1 MSSLDRAVST
11 FFILISIN
19 CLAQDFEISGK
30 VVDQETNQAL
40 PFANLQ
46 IEKTSIGTSTNA
58 EGDFKLVVSS
68 RYRSSTLLVSYI
80 GYGIRKIS
88 LASYPSVQI
97 IRLKAEDRQLREV
110 VIMPDSSLLVFLREA
125 YNSIEKNYALKP
137 YEFEGFYRES
147 LRIVDG
153 KYLYFGEAQ
162 LVLQGSGYQFEE
174 ETGNAKIIK
183 SRVNHFTSGDTLT
196 NALYY
201 GGPFLGVTGDLVKQ
215 KAGVLRPD
223 KRKYEYHL
231 IDVTR
236 NEGKEVWI
244 VGFKEKRG
252 EESGK
257 LFIEK
262 ESKAY
267 LRTEVTLY
275 NKDSLRNGLVS
286 NVRHIKNT
294 ERGFYKRIGDKWFL
308 NYVDVQQIDVNKGLD
323 LKTVV
328 TAEFVVNKVK
338 ADSVN
343 LLSFNDRLGYT
354 QIFSQIQ
361 DNFEEDF
368 WKGTTVLVQDSTLQT
383 QLEPYHTEQN
393 RKELLEQATESLDGT
408 AVQAIKKKKRPPL
421 FLLLTRLGFTFGTQL
436 LPYTVSNSDLSLSY
450 LSGSNSLNFDRE
462 LNGTGFPF
470 LLATELS
477 IKLNRR
483 WQIFY
488 GSSTDLTNNYEFSSV
503 QIGTRYSVLL
513 NKKGRPTLM
522 RPSLAYGIQ
531 QFGWSFP
538 TFTNTEE
545 ILFANKM
552 INTKELSFHVGERV
566 SFIRP
571 SISID
576 KKIGGLKLLYLNAGC
591 YINLERQ
598 NRIILKDESGFFLFR
613 GEQATSLAGS
623 GALVTSNGQL
633 LSTDPGWF
641 NHLYLEMGVRW
652 SF

>member
-88 LASYPSVQI
+88 LASYPFVQI

-162 LVLQGSGYQFEE
+162 LVLQGSGYQFEQ
-174 ETGNAKIIK
+174 ETGNVRIIK
-183 SRVNHFTSGDTLT
+183 SRVNHFVRGDTLR

-201 GGPFLGVTGDLVKQ
+201 SGPFLGVNHDLVKQ
-215 KAGVLRPD
+215 KASVLRPD
-223 KRKYEYHL
+223 KRKYEYYL

-252 EESGK
+252 VESGK

-262 ESKAY
+262 DSKAY
-267 LRTEVTLY
+267 LRTEITEY
-275 NKDSLRNGLVS
+275 NGDSLRNGLGRL
-286 NVRHIKNT
+286 RHIKHT
-294 ERGFYKRIGDKWFL
+294 ERAFYKKSNDKWFL
-308 NYVDVQQIDVNKGLD
+308 NYVDVQQIDVNNALG

-328 TAEFVVNKVK
+328 TAEFMVNKVK
-338 ADSVN
+338 ADSVD
-343 LLSFNDRLGYT
+343 LLSFNERLSYT
-354 QIFSQIQ
+354 EVFSQIR
-361 DNFEEDF
+361 DNFQEDF

-383 QLEPYHTEQN
+383 QLEPYHTEAN
-393 RKELLEQATESLDGT
+393 RTELMGQANEVLDKGMPQ
-408 AVQAIKKKKRPPL
+408 VKKNKAPL
-421 FLLLTRLGFTFGTQL
+421 MLNLLTRIGFSFGTQL
-436 LPYTVSNSDLSLSY
+436 IPYSVGSSNLLLNY
-450 LSGSNSLNFDRE
+450 LSGSTSLNFDRR
-462 LNGTGFPF
+462 LDGTGFP
-470 LLATELS
+470 LLLNAETS
-477 IKLNRR
+477 IKLSRR

-488 GSSTDLTNNYEFSSV
+488 GLSADLTNNYEFSSSHL
-503 QIGTRYSVLL
+503 GARYSVLL
-513 NKKGRPTLM
+513 NKRGRPVLL
-522 RPSLAYGIQ
+522 RPSIVYGSH

-538 TFTNTEE
+538 SFTNPDRV
-545 ILFANKM
+545 LFANRM
-552 INTKELSFHVGERV
+552 IHTKELSFHVGEKVRFLRSSV
-566 SFIRP
+566 SL
-571 SISID
+571 D
-576 KKIGGLKLLYLNAGC
+576 KNIGARKWLYLNGG
-591 YINLERQ
+591 YYFTLNRE
-598 NRIILKDESGFFLFR
+598 NRISLKDESGSIFSR
-613 GEQATSLAGS
+613 GEQSSPLDCS
-623 GALVTSNGQL
+623 GALVMSNGQPL
-633 LSTDPGWF
+633 PMDPKWF
-641 NHLYLEMGVRW
+641 NRIYLEIGVRL

>member
-162 LVLQGSGYQFEE
+162 LVLQGSGYQFEQ
-174 ETGNAKIIK
+174 ETGNVKIIK
-183 SRVNHFTSGDTLT
+183 SRVNHFVRGDTLR

-201 GGPFLGVTGDLVKQ
+201 SGFLGVNHDLVKQ

-262 ESKAY
+262 DSKAY
-267 LRTEVTLY
+267 LRTEITEY
-275 NKDSLRNGLVS
+275 NGDSLRNGLGRL
-286 NVRHIKNT
+286 RHIKHT
-294 ERGFYKRIGDKWFL
+294 ERAFYKKSNDKWFL
-308 NYVDVQQIDVNKGLD
+308 NYVDVQQIDVNKALG

-328 TAEFVVNKVK
+328 SAEFMVNKVN
-338 ADSVN
+338 ADSVD
-343 LLSFNDRLGYT
+343 LLSFNERLSYT
-354 QIFSQIQ
+354 EVFSQIR
-361 DNFEEDF
+361 DNFQEDF

-383 QLEPYHTEQN
+383 QLEPYHTEAN
-393 RKELLEQATESLDGT
+393 RTELMGQANEVLDKGMPQ
-408 AVQAIKKKKRPPL
+408 VKKNKAPL
-421 FLLLTRLGFTFGTQL
+421 MLNLLTRIGFSFGTQL
-436 LPYTVSNSDLSLSY
+436 IPYSVGSSNLSLNY
-450 LSGSNSLNFDRE
+450 LSGSTSLNFDRR
-462 LNGTGFPF
+462 LDGTGFP
-470 LLATELS
+470 LLLNTETS
-477 IKLNRR
+477 IKLSRR

-488 GSSTDLTNNYEFSSV
+488 GLSADLTNNYEFSSRHL
-503 QIGTRYSVLL
+503 GARYSVLL
-513 NKKGRPTLM
+513 NKRGRPVLL
-522 RPSLAYGIQ
+522 RPSIVYGSH

-538 TFTNTEE
+538 SFTNPDGV
-545 ILFANKM
+545 LFANRM
-552 INTKELSFHVGERV
+552 IHTKELSFHVGEKVRFLRSSV
-566 SFIRP
+566 SL
-571 SISID
+571 D
-576 KKIGGLKLLYLNAGC
+576 KNIGARKWLYLNGG
-591 YINLERQ
+591 YYFTLDRE
-598 NRIILKDESGFFLFR
+598 NRISLKDESGSIFSR
-613 GEQATSLAGS
+613 GEQSSPLDGS
-623 GALVTSNGQL
+623 GALVMSNGQPL
-633 LSTDPGWF
+633 PMDPKWF
-641 NHLYLEMGVRW
+641 NRIYLEIGVRL

>member
-201 GGPFLGVTGDLVKQ
+201 GGPFLGVNHDLVKQ

-244 VGFKEKRG
+244 VGFKENRG
-252 EESGK
+252 VESGK

-262 ESKAY
+262 DSKAY
-267 LRTEVTLY
+267 LRTEITEY
-275 NKDSLRNGLVS
+275 NGDSLRNGLGRL
-286 NVRHIKNT
+286 RHIKHT
-294 ERGFYKRIGDKWFL
+294 ERAFYKKSNDKWFL
-308 NYVDVQQIDVNKGLD
+308 NYVDVQQIDVNNALG

-328 TAEFVVNKVK
+328 TAEFMVNKVK
-338 ADSVN
+338 ADSVD
-343 LLSFNDRLGYT
+343 LLSFNERLSYT
-354 QIFSQIQ
+354 EVFSQIR
-361 DNFEEDF
+361 DNFQEDF

-383 QLEPYHTEQN
+383 QLEPYHTKAN
-393 RKELLEQATESLDGT
+393 RTELMGQANEVFDKGMPH
-408 AVQAIKKKKRPPL
+408 VKKNKAPL
-421 FLLLTRLGFTFGTQL
+421 MLNLLTRIGFSFGTQL
-436 LPYTVSNSDLSLSY
+436 IPYSVGSSNLSLNY
-450 LSGSNSLNFDRE
+450 LAGSTSLNFDRR
-462 LNGTGFPF
+462 LDGTGFP
-470 LLATELS
+470 LLLNAETS
-477 IKLNRR
+477 IKLSRR

-488 GSSTDLTNNYEFSSV
+488 GLSADLTNNYEFSSSHL
-503 QIGTRYSVLL
+503 GARYSVLL
-513 NKKGRPTLM
+513 NKRGRPVLL
-522 RPSLAYGIQ
+522 RPSIVYGSH

-538 TFTNTEE
+538 SFTNPDRV
-545 ILFANKM
+545 LFANRM
-552 INTKELSFHVGERV
+552 IHTKELSFHVGEKVRFLRSSV
-566 SFIRP
+566 SL
-571 SISID
+571 D
-576 KKIGGLKLLYLNAGC
+576 KNIGARKWLYLNGG
-591 YINLERQ
+591 YYFTLNRE
-598 NRIILKDESGFFLFR
+598 NRISLKDESGSIFSR
-613 GEQATSLAGS
+613 GEQSSPLDSS
-623 GALVTSNGQL
+623 GALVMSNGQPL
-633 LSTDPGWF
+633 PMDPKWF
-641 NHLYLEMGVRW
+641 NRIYLEIGVRL

>member
-1 MSSLDRAVST
+1 MSLIARIVCPL
-11 FFILISIN
+11 FVLISFD
-19 CLAQDFEISGK
+19 CFGQDIEISGK
-30 VVDQETNQAL
+30 VIDQETKQAL

-46 IEKTSIGTSTNA
+46 IEKTNIGTSTNA

-88 LASYPSVQI
+88 LASFPSVQI

-125 YNSIEKNYALKP
+125 FNSIEKNYARKP

-147 LRIVDG
+147 LKIADG

-162 LVLQGSGYQFEE
+162 LMLQGSGYQFEQ
-174 ETGNAKIIK
+174 ETGNVKIIK
-183 SRVNHFTSGDTLT
+183 SRVNHFASGDTLR

-201 GGPFLGVTGDLVKQ
+201 GGPFLGVTGDLVKR
-215 KAGVLRPD
+215 KSNLLKPD
-223 KRKYEYHL
+223 KRKYEYKL
-231 IDVTR
+231 IEITK
-236 NEGKEVWI
+236 NEGKEVWAI
-244 VGFKEKRG
+244 GFKEKRG
-252 EESGK
+252 EESGRI
-257 LFIEK
+257 FIEK
-262 ESKAY
+262 DSKAY

-275 NKDSLRNGLVS
+275 NKDSLSNGLVS
-286 NVRHIKNT
+286 SVRHIENT
-294 ERGFYKRIGDKWFL
+294 ERAFYKKIGDKWFL

-323 LKTVV
+323 LRTVV

-338 ADSVN
+338 TDSVN

-393 RKELLEQATESLDGT
+393 RKELSGQATGSLNST
-408 AVQAIKKKKRPPL
+408 TVQAIKKKKRPTL
-421 FLLLTRLGFTFGTQL
+421 FLLLTRLGFSFGTQL

-488 GSSTDLTNNYEFSSV
+488 GSSADLTNNYEFSSV
-503 QIGTRYSVLL
+503 QLGTHYSVLL
-513 NKKGRPTLM
+513 NKKGRPTLL
-522 RPSLAYGIQ
+522 RPSLAYGTQ

-538 TFTNTEE
+538 TFTNTEG

-576 KKIGGLKLLYLNAGC
+576 KKIGGLRWLYLNAG
-591 YINLERQ
+591 YFINLERQ

-613 GEQATSLAGS
+613 SEQTTSLGGS
-623 GALVTSNGQL
+623 GALVTSNGQP

>member
-201 GGPFLGVTGDLVKQ
+201 GGPFLGVNHDLVKQ

-244 VGFKEKRG
+244 VGFRENRG
-252 EESGK
+252 MESGK

-262 ESKAY
+262 DSKAY
-267 LRTEVTLY
+267 LRTEITEY
-275 NKDSLRNGLVS
+275 NGDSLRNGLGRL
-286 NVRHIKNT
+286 RHIKHT
-294 ERGFYKRIGDKWFL
+294 ERAFYKKSNDKWFL
-308 NYVDVQQIDVNKGLD
+308 NYVDVQQIDVNKALG

-328 TAEFVVNKVK
+328 SAEFMVNKVN
-338 ADSVN
+338 ADSVD
-343 LLSFNDRLGYT
+343 LLSFNERLSYT
-354 QIFSQIQ
+354 EVFSQIR
-361 DNFEEDF
+361 DNFQEDF

-383 QLEPYHTEQN
+383 QLEPYHTKAN
-393 RKELLEQATESLDGT
+393 RTELMGQANEVFDKGMPH
-408 AVQAIKKKKRPPL
+408 VKKNKAPL
-421 FLLLTRLGFTFGTQL
+421 MLNLLTRIGFSFGTQL
-436 LPYTVSNSDLSLSY
+436 IPYSVGSSNLSLNY
-450 LSGSNSLNFDRE
+450 LSGSTSLNFDRR
-462 LNGTGFPF
+462 LDGTGFP
-470 LLATELS
+470 LLLNAETS
-477 IKLNRR
+477 IKLSRR

-488 GSSTDLTNNYEFSSV
+488 GLSADLTNNYEFSSRHL
-503 QIGTRYSVLL
+503 GARYSVLL
-513 NKKGRPTLM
+513 NKRGRPVLL
-522 RPSLAYGIQ
+522 RPSIVYGSH

-538 TFTNTEE
+538 SFTNPDGV
-545 ILFANKM
+545 LFANRM
-552 INTKELSFHVGERV
+552 IHTKELSFHVGEKVRFLRSSV
-566 SFIRP
+566 SL
-571 SISID
+571 D
-576 KKIGGLKLLYLNAGC
+576 KNIGARKWLYLNGG
-591 YINLERQ
+591 YYFTLNRE
-598 NRIILKDESGFFLFR
+598 NRISLKDESGSIFSR
-613 GEQATSLAGS
+613 GEQSSPLDGS
-623 GALVTSNGQL
+623 GALVMSNGQPL
-633 LSTDPGWF
+633 PMDPKWF
-641 NHLYLEMGVRW
+641 NRIYLEIGVRL